1 MKSYIQ
7 GIITGGALVFSFM
20 VLVSSQDSHDHKR
33 DRWFK
38 YHDHDGDYAEE
49 SHSHY
54 EYADE
59 SHSHYEYV
67 DESHSHYEYAEEGHY
82 HF

>member
-33 DRWFK
+33 DRWFR
-38 YHDHDGDYAEE
+38 YHD
-49 SHSHY
+49 HY
-54 EYADE
+54 EYAGE
-59 SHSHYEYV
+59 YHTHY
-67 DESHSHYEYAEEGHY
+67 
-82 HF
+82 

>member
-7 GIITGGALVFSFM
+7 GIVTGGALVFSFM

-33 DRWFK
+33 DRWFR
-38 YHDHDGDYAEE
+38 YHDHDEYAEE

-54 EYADE
+54 DYAE
-59 SHSHYEYV
+59 EG
-67 DESHSHYEYAEEGHY
+67 HSHYEYAEEGHY
-82 HF
+82 HY